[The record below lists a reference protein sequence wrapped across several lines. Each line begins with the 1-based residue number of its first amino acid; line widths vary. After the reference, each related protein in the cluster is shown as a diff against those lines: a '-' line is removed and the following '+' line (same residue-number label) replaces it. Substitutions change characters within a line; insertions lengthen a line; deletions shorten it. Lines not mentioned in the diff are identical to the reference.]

1 MITVADVEHALA
13 SEPKSVMTA
22 SSGRQAAAAA
32 PADQLPIL
40 DETRVNELHHHFK
53 HGEAGLLPEMEKEI
67 IIKVLNQV
75 NGKKQEAA
83 RILGISSTTLWRR
96 LKKLGLQ

>member
-1 MITVADVEHALA
+1 
-13 SEPKSVMTA
+13 MTTI
-22 SSGRQAAAAA
+22 SGRHTADEA
-32 PADQLPIL
+32 PADQLPIIN
-40 DETRVNELHHHFK
+40 EKRINELHHHFK
-53 HGEAGLLPEMEKEI
+53 HGEAGLLPEIEKEI

-96 LKKLGLQ
+96 LKKLGINGGY